1 MNRTQRLQEVL
12 VAASQHPVYH
22 QRLQGLQLGAV
33 APGDLST
40 LPFSSR
46 QDWTDYLSQNPQ
58 PPSQTRLIHLTPS
71 PALGWM
77 PEYLSQ
83 QDLAYQAHALAAH
96 LRHFELAG
104 KKAIVAFGY
113 HVFAGGWLFHEAL
126 QQAGV
131 SVLPHGPGEAERIAA
146 LSRQYGFE
154 VLVSNPS
161 FALRVAQ
168 AGGRFELLLAAGEP
182 FSSVDGFRARVEE
195 AIGGKAYDA
204 FGTSEVGVVACEKP
218 GPAGLYE
225 IPEMAILEVIDP
237 ETLQRTP
244 SGQKGELVITALSR
258 TLMPMVRFRTGD
270 LAQVEYPNGQ
280 LVLPRGVIGRTDLM
294 AKVKGVKLYPLELGP
309 VLLAYGLEGRSG
321 FQVVVTRKDNGT
333 DHLSLRL
340 AGTTPPQGLAEALQR
355 ATGLRFDALESVAEI
370 SGSPLLDLR

>member
-12 VAASQHPVYH
+12 AAASQHPLY
-22 QRLQGLQLGAV
+22 QPRLQGLRLDQV
-33 APGDLST
+33 QPDNLSA

-46 QDWTDYLSQNPQ
+46 QDWIDYLSHHPK
-58 PPSQTRLIHLTPS
+58 PPAQTRLIHLTPS

-83 QDLAYQAHALAAH
+83 QDLAYQAQALASH
-96 LRHFELAG
+96 LHRFGLAG

-161 FALRVAQ
+161 FALKVAQ

-182 FSSVDGFRARVEE
+182 FSSVEGFRTRVEE

-218 GPAGLYE
+218 GAAGLYE
-225 IPEMAILEVIDP
+225 IPEMAVLEVIDP
-237 ETLQRTP
+237 ESLQPTP
-244 SGQKGELVITALSR
+244 AGSKGELVITALSR
-258 TLMPMVRFRTGD
+258 TLMPMIRFRTGD
-270 LAQVEYPNGQ
+270 LAQVEYQGPQ
-280 LVLPRGVIGRTDLM
+280 VVLPRGVIGRTDLM

-309 VLLAYGLEGRSG
+309 VLLAFGLEGRSG
-321 FQVVVTRKDNGT
+321 FQVVVTRKTSGT

-340 AGTTPPQGLAEALQR
+340 AGAEPPQGLADALQK
-355 ATGLRFDALESVAEI
+355 ATGLRFDTLQTVAEI